1 MEARKLL
8 LVLLVLVAVL
18 TASLIVD
25 AVLRLMVRKRRRIGA
40 RGRSLVVP
48 AAAVLVAGGA
58 GTALPSPAVSVPAS
72 TLVSPAVAAAVL
84 NTVLN
89 MRRDQRSLAGGE
101 VPCRLAE
108 EDMRTLASLVQTAA
122 ACSQSSMSELL
133 QPAHLPSDVKS
144 LLERVGT
151 TETKPTDS
159 LSGEWLVMVRVLG
172 EPTAVNQAANKANF
186 GKRKS
191 LELLTWMA
199 LNRDR
204 STRSAARNA
213 LWDVSVAD
221 STFSTV
227 LSDMRRGLTRVAPLP
242 ADKCWSPATYTDE
255 LPLADKL
262 TTDVDALWSAIHSQ
276 NRDELLGSLSLVR
289 DFPFAGTAWLW
300 PDLDGSTTRGVI
312 AVLQAVRLSLE
323 CPGGDLSPNE
333 MSQVLRAG
341 LLVSPGDEDLLDRSR
356 ALGIPAGSCTAR
368 DSRSLS

>member
-1 MEARKLL
+1 M
-8 LVLLVLVAVL
+8 VLLVLVAVL

-25 AVLRLMVRKRRRIGA
+25 AVLRLMVRQRRRIGA
-40 RGRSLVVP
+40 SGRSLVVP

-72 TLVSPAVAAAVL
+72 TIVSPAVAAAVL

-108 EDMRTLASLVQTAA
+108 EDMRTLASLAQTAA
-122 ACSQSSMSELL
+122 ACSQSTMSELP
-133 QPAHLPSDVKS
+133 QPANLPSDVRS
-144 LLERVGT
+144 LLEHVGT
-151 TETKPTDS
+151 TETSPS
-159 LSGEWLVMVRVLG
+159 FLLSDEWLVMVRVLG
-172 EPTAVNQAANKANF
+172 EPTAVNQAGNKVNF

-242 ADKCWSPATYTDE
+242 EDKCWSPATYTDE
-255 LPLADKL
+255 LPLAGRL
-262 TTDVDALWSAIHSQ
+262 VTDLDVVWSAVHSRD
-276 NRDELLGSLSLVR
+276 RDELLAALSLVR

-300 PDLDGSTTRGVI
+300 PDLDGSTTRAII
-312 AVLQAVRLSLE
+312 AVTQALRLTMRYVQSSDDLQTYLE
-323 CPGGDLSPNE
+323 IQRTSHLINLD
-333 MSQVLRAG
+333 QVELAECRAIATG
-341 LLVSPGDEDLLDRSR
+341 HAPVVQ
-356 ALGIPAGSCTAR
+356 
-368 DSRSLS
+368 